1 MSAESAFELDAPIPT
16 SIRVLT
22 LDYNFIGKVGADAL
36 SQILAGSRQLKY
48 LSLRRCMLEGRDI
61 HRFCAA
67 LGVNKHLKVLRLAS
81 NKLGD
86 EGIDHLSEALGVN
99 TSLEHLDLFDV
110 GFSNDGARFLER
122 ALRRSTLLL
131 KTLRLSNTRVTVDHV
146 E

>member
-1 MSAESAFELDAPIPT
+1 
-16 SIRVLT
+16 
-22 LDYNFIGKVGADAL
+22 
-36 SQILAGSRQLKY
+36 
-48 LSLRRCMLEGRDI
+48 MLEGRDI

-67 LGVNKHLKVLRLAS
+67 LGVNKHLKILRLAS

-86 EGIDHLSEALGVN
+86 EGIDHLSEALSVN

-110 GFSNDGARFLER
+110 SFSNDGARFLER

-146 E
+146 EQLVDAVNKNAYMQSFRWVNLLPMREGRIWDRSDYQKVI